1 MYNKKTCGK
10 IKTISIFIL
19 IFLVIVLI
27 IFITVNNPVIQ
38 KKDILVAT
46 AVPRRQYTGWK
57 CNY

>member
-10 IKTISIFIL
+10 TKIISIFIL

-27 IFITVNNPVIQ
+27 IFITINNPVTQ
-38 KKDILVAT
+38 EKDILVAT
-46 AVPRRQYTGWK
+46 AVSRRQYTDWK